1 MRMLISLLVSLSALL
16 LAKENAH
23 LIREVNQ
30 ALKTINIHTL
40 TREELNQTKRGTK
53 DFSTLISNYL
63 RFLDSLRSKN
73 PSYKRTHTRIRCPSP
88 LSSFF
93 AHTAL
98 YVLHEKKETKTA
110 FEEALIKQTTPEY
123 LLKTYR
129 KFSNQDDYDFP
140 RITILCS
147 KQGLCLPKNESDII
161 RFVYLTVH
169 QNMNEQGLKKIERL
183 KSDDS
188 FFSRWIISAI
198 KQTKIESMQVSNEK
212 VLQAFGLLAR
222 CPAPADLFRE
232 PLSIP
237 KHFLAPLAQI
247 GSAIEHLEQKTAYAT
262 MLAMLKT
269 IWEEQKYT
277 DYD

>member
-1 MRMLISLLVSLSALL
+1 MRILLSLLISLSSLLP
-16 LAKENAH
+16 AKEEAH
-23 LIREVNQ
+23 LITEINR
-30 ALKTINIHTL
+30 ALKTANIHTL
-40 TREELNQTKRGTK
+40 TREELGQVKREIK
-53 DFSTLISNYL
+53 KFSTLISTYL
-63 RFLDSLRSKN
+63 HFLNSLRSKN
-73 PSYKRTHTRIRCPSP
+73 PSYEPTYTRIHCPSP

-98 YVLHEKKETKTA
+98 YILRGKKETKTA
-110 FEEALIKQTTPEY
+110 FEEALIKQATPEY
-123 LLKTYR
+123 LLRTYR

-147 KQGLCLPKNESDII
+147 KQGLLLPKNELDIV

-169 QNMNEQGLKKIERL
+169 QNMNEQGLEKIERL

-188 FFSRWIISAI
+188 FFSRWIVSAI
-198 KQTKIESMQVSNEK
+198 KQTKIESMQVSNER

-222 CPAPADLFRE
+222 CPAPAELFRE

-247 GSAIEHLEQKTAYAT
+247 GNAIEHLEQKTAYAT
-262 MLAMLKT
+262 MLAMLET
-269 IWEEQKYT
+269 IWEEQQHRSQ
-277 DYD
+277 